1 MIKQENICIP
11 VFVEITTNISDK
23 HNFVFIKHFILIN
36 RDAHPE
42 CPETDRGIKGDQVN
56 KED

>member
-11 VFVEITTNISDK
+11 VFVEIATNIS
-23 HNFVFIKHFILIN
+23 NFVFIKHFILIN